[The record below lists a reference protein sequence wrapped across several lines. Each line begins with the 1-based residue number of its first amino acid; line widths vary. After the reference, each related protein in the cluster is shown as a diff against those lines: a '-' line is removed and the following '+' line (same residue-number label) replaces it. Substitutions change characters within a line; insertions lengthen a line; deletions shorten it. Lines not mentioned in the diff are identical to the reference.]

1 MYTPLVSVIV
11 PVYKVEPFLEKCVH
25 SITSQTYSRIEII
38 LVDDGSPDLCPTMC
52 DNLAK
57 TDNRIKVIHQENK
70 GLPKAREA
78 GYQQS
83 KGDFIFFLD
92 SDDYIAKNCIEI
104 LIEHYNKSQA
114 DIIVSGIYLSTESG
128 LSTIER
134 CASGLYTRENIDNL
148 LSTDYLHNNIT
159 KKASFPQ
166 YAWGKLINR
175 KVMDGYFDVS
185 TQFRYWEDMPSTF
198 FLMKKIKTLEIIEDN
213 LYYYVIHPNQVT
225 QKPIKKIWH
234 YYVDVWNYFEK
245 EDDQGYLEKQL
256 PQRIWWTAYNGLVDS
271 IKKQANYKE
280 FKDLFFLIKKTPIAK
295 KLTEDINKLELNAPT
310 YKLLHFFY
318 KSNLPYLFYLY
329 VKTDIAGKIKKII
342 RK

>member
-38 LVDDGSPDLCPTMC
+38 LVDDGSPDHCPTMC
-52 DNLAK
+52 DNLSK
-57 TDNRIKVIHQENK
+57 TDNRIQVIHQENK

-83 KGDFIFFLD
+83 KGDLIFFLD
-92 SDDYIAKNCIEI
+92 SDDFIAKNCIEI
-104 LIEHYNKSQA
+104 LIDHYNKSQA
-114 DIIVSGIYLSTESG
+114 DIIVSGIYLSTEKG

-134 CASGLYTRENIDNL
+134 CASGFYTRENIDNL
-148 LSTDYLHNNIT
+148 LSTDYLHNNKT

-213 LYYYVIHPNQVT
+213 LYYYVIHPKQVT
-225 QKPIKKIWH
+225 QKPIQTIWH

-245 EDDQGYLEKQL
+245 EDSQGFLEKQL
-256 PQRIWWTAYNGLVDS
+256 PQRIWWTAYNGLVDT
-271 IKKQANYKE
+271 
-280 FKDLFFLIKKTPIAK
+280 IKKTTNYQDFRRLFLQIRK
-295 KLTEDINKLELNAPT
+295 TSIVDRLTADKNKLDLNAPT
-310 YKLLHFFY
+310 YKLLYFSF
-318 KSNLPYLFYLY
+318 KNNLPYLFYLS
-329 VKTDIAGKIKKII
+329 VKSDFIGKIKRIL

>member
-1 MYTPLVSVIV
+1 MNSPLVSIIV

-25 SITSQTYSRIEII
+25 SIINQTYPYIEII
-38 LVDDGSPDLCPTMC
+38 LVDDGSPDRCPAIC

-57 TDNRIKVIHQENK
+57 TDNRIIVIHQENK
-70 GLPKAREA
+70 GLSWAREA
-78 GYQQS
+78 GYKQS
-83 KGDFIFFLD
+83 KGDFIYFLD
-92 SDDYIAKNCIEI
+92 SDDYIANNCVEV
-104 LIEHYNKSQA
+104 LIAHYNKSQA
-114 DIIVSGIYLSTESG
+114 DIIVSGMYLDTVEG
-128 LSTIER
+128 LFNLER
-134 CASGLYTRENIDNL
+134 CASGLYTKEKIDKL
-148 LSTDYLHNNIT
+148 LSTDYLFSCKT
-159 KKASFPQ
+159 RKAGFPQ
-166 YAWGKLINR
+166 YACAKLIR
-175 KVMDGYFDVS
+175 KEVMNGYFDVC

-198 FLMKKIKTLEIIEDN
+198 FLMKKINSLEIIEDC

-271 IKKQANYKE
+271 IKRQANYKE

-310 YKLLHFFY
+310 YKLLHLFY
-318 KSNLPYLFYLY
+318 KYDLPYLFYLY
-329 VKTDIAGKIKKII
+329 VKTDIIGKIKKII